1 MKRTIS
7 LLVFFLI
14 FFPSF
19 VAPDLAAADAPEPR
33 PPDENCARYANWR
46 DPSTGEIVIKC
57 VSPRDNGGGPGGG
70 GEVGDPAPVAPKY
83 EEWLEYKCFGDDIQI
98 AGCLEGS
105 RCDYK
110 SGSFLVQLWRRD
122 LDPPSEAYYVGV
134 PFCTGPGTPQPE
146 PEEGI
151 PTITI
156 EDVMKFDIRPSPI
169 NIEPSP
175 NTLIRFETNFYTS
188 DATQN
193 FQMTVG
199 GQKFDVNVYPIEY
212 TWTYGDGESNTIG
225 SNGAPLRP
233 GEEADKKT
241 PYTHAYQETG
251 TYQVGLTTKFIADYS
266 MNGGPRQA
274 ILGTGEV
281 ATPPQIID
289 VWRTEIRNVDEA
301 CAENPDSWGCPGAK
315 TP

>member
-1 MKRTIS
+1 MRVLLRGLLLLAILDTLLSSSLSGAIGFNVQPLEECDEVIQVIGDDGVVRTVCVEDGKGGNPIT
-7 LLVFFLI
+7 
-14 FFPSF
+14 PG
-19 VAPDLAAADAPEPR
+19 PGPAPEVPI
-33 PPDENCARYANWR
+33 PE
-46 DPSTGEIVIKC
+46 E
-57 VSPRDNGGGPGGG
+57 
-70 GEVGDPAPVAPKY
+70 PKY
-83 EEWLEYKCFGDDIQI
+83 REWLTYLCFEGD
-98 AGCLEGS
+98 AETPGCLSGS
-105 RCDYK
+105 RCDRTK
-110 SGSFLVQLWRRD
+110 GSLLAQLWRQD
-122 LDPPSEAYYVGV
+122 IDPPSAPYQVGT

-146 PEEGI
+146 PEEGT

-156 EDVMKFDIRPSPI
+156 EDVMKFDIKPSPI

-212 TWTYGDGESNTIG
+212 SWTYGDGESNTIG

-233 GEEADKKT
+233 GEEADRKT

-266 MNGGPRQA
+266 KNGGPRQA

-281 ATPPQIID
+281 VTPAQTID

-301 CAENPDSWGCPGAK
+301 CAENPDSWGCPDAK

>member
-1 MKRTIS
+1 MS
-7 LLVFFLI
+7 LLTRTMCLVLLTVG
-14 FFPSF
+14 SL
-19 VAPDLAAADAPEPR
+19 APQSAQSPEVKVP
-33 PPDENCARYANWR
+33 PPDATCEKYALIELGTGEVSVLCVIPR
-46 DPSTGEIVIKC
+46 DIQDPEDPPEGGIGDPELPKYREWLVYLCPNEKADPGGCLDNTECDKSTG
-57 VSPRDNGGGPGGG
+57 SM
-70 GEVGDPAPVAPKY
+70 
-83 EEWLEYKCFGDDIQI
+83 F
-98 AGCLEGS
+98 
-105 RCDYK
+105 
-110 SGSFLVQLWRRD
+110 VQLWRQD
-122 LDPPSEAYYVGV
+122 LEPPSDPYSVGA
-134 PFCTGPGTPQPE
+134 PFCTGPDTPQPD
-146 PEEGI
+146 PGEGA

-156 EDVMKFDIRPSPI
+156 EDVMKYDIRPSPI

-193 FQMTVG
+193 FQLTVG

-281 ATPPQIID
+281 ATPAQTID
-289 VWRTEIRNVDEA
+289 VWRTEIRNVDDA